1 MNKRSARLTRAL
13 WFAALLTVVTVFAAI
28 VSSLAA
34 QTVVPPPPSVASPDS
49 VMVKPG
55 PEYEAGGFHEFVL
68 GANYR
73 VFWNTP
79 IKVPVLDLRTFA
91 GGVEPKKKGGGMQ
104 TESLKLETKDGT
116 EYAFRSVDKRAHL
129 PWPLKGELAKRLI
142 ADQISSEH
150 PAAAVVAARLLE
162 AAGVLHATPQFA
174 LMPADPALGEF
185 EKEFAGKLGLIE
197 VSPGKTSHGEGF
209 AGAREIID
217 SDSLRTL
224 LDRDGREHIDER
236 AMLTA
241 RLMDVYLNDIDRHP
255 GQWKWARMKK
265 DEKAAWEPIPR
276 DRDQAF
282 VAYHGALLR
291 AAHVALPNIVTFDG
305 NISIPGLTYN
315 SLQMDRRL
323 LSGMERPVWDSIA
336 NFLTARLTDAVIDS
350 AVHMMPPEYQWYA
363 PEFASILRLR
373 RAHLQ
378 KAATTFYL
386 YLANVV
392 DVHGTDAADR
402 LRVSRVADG
411 LVRVKLE
418 TMDGVP
424 FFNRVFD
431 SRETH
436 EIRVYLHG
444 GNDSSVVDGDARRS
458 ISVKVIGGN
467 GVNWLV
473 DSSRVDGRPNPTEL
487 VDNGTVEGVEYGK
500 DTLFQRLP
508 FIERNGKSVEPGPD
522 RGSKIAPVVG
532 LRSELELGIVPKLG
546 VEKYTYGFRDRPYSS
561 VVSLDGEYAFSFQ
574 GYAVHAYADKRWER
588 TPFHV
593 EMAASVTEFS
603 LLSYRGLGNNAVDSD
618 SDFFDVRQRQWR
630 FRPAIGV
637 ALGPTTDLSLGPI
650 FRYTSSDSTPGTFLA
665 QMHPYGTWTFRQAG
679 AQLSYHHEIADNP
692 GAPRQK
698 FLVDIEG
705 TYYPA
710 VLDVVTPYEVASAH
724 IGSFITFPIV
734 TDPVLVWRAG
744 GTKVWGAFPFFDA
757 AFLGGNRTLREMQPN
772 LYAGDASLYISSELR
787 IPLMSFAVF
796 VPMRAGILGL
806 AEAGRVYLNGN
817 SPGGWHT
824 VTGGGV
830 WAGFASQSFIVS
842 CVATNESGHAGIHC
856 QTGLGL

>member
-1 MNKRSARLTRAL
+1 M
-13 WFAALLTVVTVFAAI
+13 I
-28 VSSLAA
+28 
-34 QTVVPPPPSVASPDS
+34 
-49 VMVKPG
+49 KPG
-55 PEYEAGGFHEFVL
+55 PEYEAGGLHTFIL
-68 GANYR
+68 GDNYR

-129 PWPLKGELAKRLI
+129 PGPLKGALAKKLI

-174 LMPADPALGEF
+174 VMPADTILGEF
-185 EKEFAGKLGLIE
+185 QKEFAGKLGLIE
-197 VSPGKTSHGEGF
+197 VSPGKTAHGEGF

-217 SDSLRTL
+217 SDSLRKL
-224 LDRDGREHIDER
+224 LDSDGREHIDER

-323 LSGMERPVWDSIA
+323 LSGIERPVWDSIA
-336 NFLTARLTDAVIDS
+336 NVLTAKLTDAVIDS

-363 PEFASILRLR
+363 PEFAATLRLR

-378 KAATTFYL
+378 KAANTFYL

-392 DVHGTDAADR
+392 DVHGTDGADR

-418 TMDGVP
+418 TMDGAP

-431 SRETH
+431 SRETR
-436 EIRVYLHG
+436 EVRVYLHG
-444 GNDSSVVDGDARRS
+444 GNDSSVVDGNARRS

-467 GVNWLV
+467 GVNWLM

-487 VDNGTVEGVEYGK
+487 VDNGTVEGVTYGK

-522 RGSKIAPVVG
+522 RGSQISPVVG
-532 LRSELELGIVPKLG
+532 LRSERVLGIVPKLG
-546 VEKYTYGFRDRPYSS
+546 LSKYTYGFRDRPYSS
-561 VVSLDGEYAFSFQ
+561 VISLEGEYAFSFD
-574 GYAVHAYADKRWER
+574 GYALRAYIDKRWEH
-588 TPFHV
+588 TPFHAEV
-593 EMAASVTEFS
+593 GASVSQFA
-603 LLSYRGLGNNAVDSD
+603 LLTYHGLGNTTPDSI
-618 SDFFDVRQRQWR
+618 SDFFNIRQRQWQ
-630 FRPAIGV
+630 FRPAIGY

-650 FRYTSSDSTPGTFLA
+650 FRYTSSDSTPGTLLA
-665 QMHPYGTWTFRQAG
+665 QARPYGTWTFRQAG
-679 AQLSYHHEIADNP
+679 AQLRFHHEIADNP

-698 FLVDIEG
+698 FLVDVEG

-710 VLDVVTPYEVASAH
+710 VIDVVTPYEVVSAH
-724 IGSFITFPIV
+724 IGSFVTFPMI

-757 AFLGGNRTLREMQPN
+757 AFLGGNRTVREMQPD
-772 LYAGDASLYISSELR
+772 LYAGDASIYFSSELR
-787 IPLMSFAVF
+787 IPLMRFDVF
-796 VPMRAGILGL
+796 VPMRAGILGV
-806 AEAGRVYLNGN
+806 AEAGRVYLNGG

-830 WAGFASQSFIVS
+830 WTGFASQSFIVS
-842 CVATNESGHAGIHC
+842 CVATNEGGRTGVRC
-856 QTGLGL
+856 QTGLGI

>member
-1 MNKRSARLTRAL
+1 MSKKFARITRAL
-13 WFAALLTVVTVFAAI
+13 WFAALLAGVTVFAAI
-28 VSSLAA
+28 VSSHAA
-34 QTVVPPPPSVASPDS
+34 QDVVPPPPTVAGRDS
-49 VMVKPG
+49 VMITPG
-55 PEYEAGGFHEFVL
+55 PEYVAGGVHEFFL

-91 GGVEPKKKGGGMQ
+91 GGVEPKKTGGGMQ
-104 TESLKLETKDGT
+104 TVSLKLDGKDGN

-129 PWPLKGELAKRLI
+129 PGPLRGELAKKLI

-150 PAAAVVAARLLE
+150 PAAALVAARLLE
-162 AAGVLHATPQFA
+162 AAGVLHATPQLA
-174 LMPADPALGEF
+174 VMPNDTILGEYQ
-185 EKEFAGKLGLIE
+185 KEFAGMLGLIE
-197 VSPGKTSHGEGF
+197 VSPGKTGHGEGF

-224 LDRDGREHIDER
+224 LDKDGREHIDER

-241 RLMDVYLNDIDRHP
+241 RLMDMFLNDIDRHP

-291 AAHVALPNIVTFDG
+291 AAHFAAPNIVVFDG
-305 NISIPGLTYN
+305 NISVPGLTYN

-323 LSGMERPVWDSIA
+323 LSGLERPVWDSIA
-336 NFLTARLTDAVIDS
+336 NVLTTKLTDAVIDS
-350 AVHMMPPEYQWYA
+350 AVHMMPAEYLWYA
-363 PEFASILRLR
+363 PQFAATLRLR

-386 YLANVV
+386 YLANTV

-431 SRETH
+431 SRETR

-444 GNDSSVVDGDARRS
+444 GNDSSVVDGNVRRS
-458 ISVKVIGGN
+458 ISVKIIGGN
-467 GVNWLV
+467 GVNWLT
-473 DSSRVDGRPNPTEL
+473 DSSHVDAHPNPTEL
-487 VDNGTVEGVEYGK
+487 VDNGAVEGVSYGK

-508 FIERNGKSVEPGPD
+508 FIEINGKSVEPGPD
-522 RGSKIAPVVG
+522 RGSRIGPIVG
-532 LRSELELGIVPKLG
+532 LRSEQELGIVPTLG
-546 VEKYTYGFRDRPYSS
+546 LEKYEYGFRNRPYAS
-561 VVSLDGEYAFSFQ
+561 VVSVEGEYAFSFE
-574 GYAVHAYADKRWER
+574 GYAFRAFADKRWEH
-588 TPFHV
+588 TPFHAEV
-593 EMAASVTEFS
+593 AASVSEFAQ
-603 LLSYRGLGNNAVDSD
+603 LSYHGLGNNTLNSD
-618 SDFFDVRQRQWR
+618 SDFFDIRQRTWR
-630 FRPAIGV
+630 FRPAIGY
-637 ALGPTTDLSLGPI
+637 ALGPTTDLSLGPV
-650 FRYTSSDSTPGTFLA
+650 FRYTTSDSVPGRLLT
-665 QMHPYGTWTFRQAG
+665 QQHPYGTWSFREAG
-679 AQLSYHHEIADNP
+679 AELRYHHELSDNP

-705 TYYPA
+705 AYYPA
-710 VLDVVTPYEVASAH
+710 MLDVVTPYEVVSAH
-724 IGSFITFPIV
+724 IGSFITFPMV
-734 TDPVLVWRAG
+734 TDPVFVWRAG
-744 GTKVWGAFPFFDA
+744 GTKVWGAFPYFDA
-757 AFLGGNRTLREMQPN
+757 AFLGGNRTVRYMEPN
-772 LYAGDASLYISSELR
+772 LYAGDASVYFSSELR
-787 IPLMSFAVF
+787 IPLMSFDVII
-796 VPMRAGILGL
+796 PMRAGILGV
-806 AEAGRVYLNGN
+806 AEAGRVYLNGS
-817 SPGGWHT
+817 SPGGWHS

-830 WAGFASQSFIVS
+830 WAGFASQAFIVS
-842 CVATNESGHAGIHC
+842 CVVTNEAGHAGVRC
-856 QTGLGL
+856 QTGLGI